1 MHHIGNAD
9 RGSAH
14 IVQPAHQ
21 WLGIEFRTGIGIVIL
36 RSFDERLQL
45 RHTGMPRV
53 HVMAR
58 DKVCVSEIVETHP
71 KVAKGSLF
79 SQMKVI
85 EE

>member
-1 MHHIGNAD
+1 MHHIGNGD
-9 RGSAH
+9 RDSAH

-21 WLGIEFRTGIGIVIL
+21 WLSTEFRTGIRIVII
-36 RSFDERLQL
+36 RSFHDWLQL
-45 RHTGMPRV
+45 KHTSMPRV

-58 DKVCVSEIVETHP
+58 DKVCVSDIVETHP